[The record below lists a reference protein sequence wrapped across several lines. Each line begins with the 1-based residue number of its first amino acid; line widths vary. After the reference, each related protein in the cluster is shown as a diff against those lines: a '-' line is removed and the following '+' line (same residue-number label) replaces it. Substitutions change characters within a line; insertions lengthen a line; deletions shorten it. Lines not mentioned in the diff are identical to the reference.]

1 MVMPYQ
7 ALCASDGQYQRNA
20 SAHWAWRGDR
30 VSKTLPEPDACVSA
44 EGEAGKG
51 EHGVRDPVF
60 AFRSPRQAPDRIS
73 RNHTYRLE
81 KIWTSYSEK

>member
-1 MVMPYQ
+1 MV
-7 ALCASDGQYQRNA
+7 
-20 SAHWAWRGDR
+20 DR

-60 AFRSPRQAPDRIS
+60 AFRSTRGPALQTGYNFNKVPYQIPGIFVPSQGQRPPVGVSLSSSTA
-73 RNHTYRLE
+73 
-81 KIWTSYSEK
+81 